1 MKKTLLTLLA
11 ATIATAAVAQAPAW
25 LRNSAISPDGSRI
38 AFTYKGDIF
47 TVPVAGGTARQ
58 ITADKAYD
66 TAPVWSP
73 DGKKLAFASNRE
85 GSLDVYTVAAGGG
98 TPVRLTT
105 SSADE
110 QPLAF
115 IDSDN
120 LAIISKDLG
129 SNRSVR
135 FPGQSNVYSINL
147 NQPGSRPQLWL
158 SFPAMAASF
167 SPDGKML
174 FQDKKGMENVWRKHE
189 RSSGT
194 SDIWLLDG
202 GNFTKL
208 TDFNGHDLNPVWA
221 PDGKSYYYVTG
232 RERHS

>member
-11 ATIATAAVAQAPAW
+11 ATIATAAAAQAPAW

-38 AFTYKGDIF
+38 AFTYKGIYSPCPWLEERPGKSLP
-47 TVPVAGGTARQ
+47 TKPMTPPRYGVPTEKTGLRQ
-58 ITADKAYD
+58 Q
-66 TAPVWSP
+66 PR
-73 DGKKLAFASNRE
+73 RE
-85 GSLDVYTVAAGGG
+85 SRRLHRRSRRG

-147 NQPGSRPQLWL
+147 DKPGSRPQLWL
-158 SFPAMAASF
+158 SFPAMSAKFLARRKDAISGQER
-167 SPDGKML
+167 DGKR
-174 FQDKKGMENVWRKHE
+174 V
-189 RSSGT
+189 
-194 SDIWLLDG
+194 
-202 GNFTKL
+202 
-208 TDFNGHDLNPVWA
+208 A
-221 PDGKSYYYVTG
+221 
-232 RERHS
+232 